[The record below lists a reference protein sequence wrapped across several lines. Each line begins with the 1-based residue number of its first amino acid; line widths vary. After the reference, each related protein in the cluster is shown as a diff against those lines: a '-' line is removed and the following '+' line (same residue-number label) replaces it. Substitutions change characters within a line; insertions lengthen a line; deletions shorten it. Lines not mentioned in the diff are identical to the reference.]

1 MTEAASEIIEKCRES
16 ALRLLERRP
25 HSRAELDR
33 KLRERDYPA
42 PVRKFLLAD
51 LERVGLLD
59 DRQFTEAFIRQKLLA
74 SRPVGTRRILGDL
87 RRRGIPEE
95 LARTVLA
102 ELAGEEDNEDDELDR
117 ARQAATTKW
126 AALMRSGREIQ
137 KARAAVYRFLAGRG
151 FDGDTIRRAVGELGR
166 SELD

>member
-1 MTEAASEIIEKCRES
+1 MTEATGEILEKCRES

-42 PVRKFLLAD
+42 PVRQFLLAD
-51 LERVGLLD
+51 LQRLGLVN
-59 DRQFTEAFIRQKLLA
+59 DRQFTETFIRQKLLA
-74 SRPVGTRRILGDL
+74 SRPVGTRRILFDL

-95 LARTVLA
+95 MARAVLA
-102 ELAGEEDNEDDELDR
+102 EIAGEEDNQESELER
-117 ARQAATTKW
+117 ARQAAATKW
-126 AALMRSGREIQ
+126 ASLMRSGREIQ

-151 FDGDTIRRAVGELGR
+151 FDGDTIRRAVEELGR
-166 SELD
+166 SERD